1 MRQSPGELHPAK
13 AIAQRMHALET
24 DLQRARSYLHR
35 ERMRRDT
42 SDRWGLQQ
50 PAQAVAEEGW
60 FLTYLDVMTLLLV
73 ALIVMLAFS
82 GAIGKGAEHRV
93 PPGMMLIPAVI
104 PSPDSDYP
112 YPAITTAVFT
122 PTATLV
128 PVQLPVIF
136 PDSLESAWDISL
148 IGFGMPEAASAP
160 ESSAESMPQTES
172 ADLVSEGESLASTLA
187 LDELGSDVEI
197 IVNQRSVSFRI
208 NSEILFSS
216 GQADLSPSGLSVL
229 QRAAHVLSKAG
240 YNITVEGHT
249 DAIPVRGTARYPSN
263 WELSSA
269 RAGSVVRYLEANG
282 IDKAHLKAVGYADT
296 RPIADNRDAKGRAS
310 NRRVELMVEKPS
322 PPESVP
328 DTQP

>member
-1 MRQSPGELHPAK
+1 MRRTSGGLHPAK
-13 AIAQRMHALET
+13 EIAQRMHALET
-24 DLQRARSYLHR
+24 DLQRARNHLRR
-35 ERMRRDT
+35 ERMSRDT

-50 PAQAVAEEGW
+50 PAQAISEEGW

-82 GAIGKGAEHRV
+82 GTIGSGAERRL
-93 PPGMMLIPAVI
+93 PPGMMLVPAVI
-104 PSPDSDYP
+104 PPPDNDYP
-112 YPAITTAVFT
+112 YPAITTSMFT
-122 PTATLV
+122 PTVASSSVLI
-128 PVQLPVIF
+128 PLPVVF
-136 PDSLESAWDISL
+136 PDSLESAWDINL
-148 IGFGMPEAASAP
+148 TGFDVPQGVPERL
-160 ESSAESMPQTES
+160 AESAQKSEPV
-172 ADLVSEGESLASTLA
+172 DPVSEGESLASALP

-208 NSEILFSS
+208 NSEILFSI

-229 QRAAHVLSKAG
+229 QRTAHVLSKAG
-240 YNITVEGHT
+240 YDITVEGHT

-296 RPIADNRDAKGRAS
+296 RPIADNGDAKGRAR
-310 NRRVELMVEKPS
+310 NRRVELVMEKPAPS
-322 PPESVP
+322 AQ
-328 DTQP
+328 DAQP